1 MENLNDIMIFTKI
14 VEQGSLT
21 AAAEN
26 LTLPKSSISRALS
39 RLEAQLGTRLLQ
51 RSTRRIHLTEIGRC
65 YYDHCCRIVQE
76 LEVANSMVENY
87 QSQPSGLLR
96 ITASY
101 ILGQAFLGA
110 IVIEFLN
117 SYPNVQC
124 KVELSNRRID
134 LIEEGF
140 DLGIRI
146 GKLPDSSL
154 MMQHL
159 GQATAAL
166 FASPIYL
173 EKHGNPQ
180 IPEDLQN
187 HILLD
192 NTKTLKKSWKLCQGS
207 LQTEIP
213 VLPRLVCNDMA
224 ILLEA
229 AIAHQGIAVL
239 PIFATIDAVK
249 NFQLKPVLQDW
260 YVKKVEI
267 NALHPFYKDLSPA
280 VNAFIN
286 LARQSLKNVLSDV

>member
-21 AAAEN
+21 AAAER
-26 LTLPKSSISRALS
+26 LALPKSSVSRALS
-39 RLEAQLGTRLLQ
+39 RLEERLSTRLLQ
-51 RSTRRIHLTEIGRC
+51 RSTRRIHLTEIGRR

-76 LEVANSMVENY
+76 LEVANSMVGNY

-96 ITASY
+96 ITAPY

-124 KVELSNRRID
+124 KVELSNRHID

-140 DLGIRI
+140 DLGIRV

-173 EKHGNPQ
+173 EKYGNPQ
-180 IPEDLQN
+180 IPADLQN

-239 PIFATIDAVK
+239 PMFATIDAVK
-249 NFQLKPVLQDW
+249 NLQLKRVLQDW
-260 YVKKVEI
+260 YIKKVEI
-267 NALHPFYKDLSPA
+267 NALYPSYKDLSP
-280 VNAFIN
+280 VVSAFID
-286 LARQSLKNVLSDV
+286 LARQSLKKVLIDA